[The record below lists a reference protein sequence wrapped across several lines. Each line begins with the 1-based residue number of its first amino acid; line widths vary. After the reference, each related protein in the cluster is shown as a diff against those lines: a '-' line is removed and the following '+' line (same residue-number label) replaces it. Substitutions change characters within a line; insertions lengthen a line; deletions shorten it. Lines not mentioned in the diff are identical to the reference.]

1 MIMQIE
7 IRPERDFL
15 KVVATGK
22 FSLKEAER
30 NFLEILEALILHKT
44 RKAMIDGRALIGKP
58 ATIERF
64 CYGKFA
70 ANSVKMFH
78 ARGLYPFTRFAY
90 VLIHPMLDPQRFG
103 ETVAVNRGMR
113 VKAFDNPEDAV
124 AWLELAPAH
133 QAHAGSRGLT

>member
-1 MIMQIE
+1 MSMQIE

-15 KVVATGK
+15 KVIATGK

-30 NFLEILEALILHKT
+30 NFLEILEALVLHQA
-44 RKAMIDGRALIGKP
+44 RKAVIDGRALIGKP

-70 ANSVKMFH
+70 ANSVKTFH
-78 ARGLYPFTRFAY
+78 VRGLYPFTKFAY
-90 VLIHPMLDPQRFG
+90 VLIHPVLDPQRFG

-113 VKAFDNPEDAV
+113 VKAFDNLDDAF
-124 AWLELAPAH
+124 AWLELASAH
-133 QAHAGSRGLT
+133 QPDAVSRN

>member
-1 MIMQIE
+1 MRIQIE

-30 NFLEILEALILHKT
+30 TFLEILEALILHQARKT
-44 RKAMIDGRALIGKP
+44 IIDGRALIGKP

-70 ANSVKMFH
+70 ANSVKMYH
-78 ARGLYPFTRFAY
+78 ARGLHPFTKFAY
-90 VLIHPMLDPQRFG
+90 VLIHPVLDPQRFG

-113 VKAFDNPEDAV
+113 IKAFDNPEDAF
-124 AWLELAPAH
+124 AWLDLAPAL
-133 QAHAGSRGLT
+133 QPAVASRS

>member
-1 MIMQIE
+1 MSMQIE
-7 IRPERDFL
+7 IRLERDYL

-22 FSLKEAER
+22 FSLKVAER
-30 NFLEILEALILHKT
+30 HFLEILEAIVLHKA
-44 RKAMIDGRALIGKP
+44 RKALIDGRALIGKP

-70 ANSVKMFH
+70 ANSVKMYH
-78 ARGLYPFTRFAY
+78 ARGLYPFTKFAY
-90 VLIHPMLDPQRFG
+90 VLIHPVLDPQRFG

-113 VKAFDNPEDAV
+113 IKAFDNPEEAF

-133 QAHAGSRGLT
+133 HPDAASPS

>member
-1 MIMQIE
+1 MSIQIE

-30 NFLEILEALILHKT
+30 TFLEILDALILQQVRKT
-44 RKAMIDGRALIGKP
+44 FIDGRSLVGKP

-70 ANSVKMFH
+70 ANSVKLYH
-78 ARGLYPFTRFAY
+78 ERGLYPFTKFAY
-90 VLIHPMLDPQRFG
+90 VLIPPVLDPQRFG

-113 VKAFDNPEDAV
+113 IKVFDNPEDAL
-124 AWLELAPAH
+124 AWLDLAPVQQPDA
-133 QAHAGSRGLT
+133 AAGRN